1 MHWIDWVAVGLVVT
15 LAFRGYR
22 QGLIGQVATFL
33 AVGLGV
39 LEVSQRKAACQ
50 PLQARSAGCIFR
62 NPPGGSA
69 GRMIDELGL
78 KGLQRGDIVLS
89 ANYREVST
97 AAALEGIARQPSAAG
112 RIQTPMILG
121 LALIESLVLF
131 ALVIAYLLQS
141 KITLG

>member
-1 MHWIDWVAVGLVVT
+1 MLEMLAAAAPDAASAATVVANKTYIGLAALGGT
-15 LAFRGYR
+15 TA
-22 QGLIGQVATFL
+22 QGRA
-33 AVGLGV
+33 
-39 LEVSQRKAACQ
+39 
-50 PLQARSAGCIFR
+50 
-62 NPPGGSA
+62 
-69 GRMIDELGL
+69 
-78 KGLQRGDIVLS
+78 
-89 ANYREVST
+89 T

>member
-1 MHWIDWVAVGLVVT
+1 MSLKNKLSLVVAT
-15 LAFRGYR
+15 VTSVLMVPAIAIAQSSDASANNHDTMSWLA
-22 QGLIGQVATFL
+22 L
-33 AVGLGV
+33 
-39 LEVSQRKAACQ
+39 
-50 PLQARSAGCIFR
+50 
-62 NPPGGSA
+62 GSA
-69 GRMIDELGL
+69 IAIGLAALGGTTAQGR
-78 KGLQRGDIVLS
+78 
-89 ANYREVST
+89 AT